1 MANGVYNKGKYTI
14 FNAGYLNSTGTLK
27 VLLVTSSYSFD
38 ADHNFVSDVS
48 ANEISVSGYSRQ
60 ALGTPTRTEDDT
72 NDFAYLDG
80 DDTTFAS
87 LASGQTV
94 GGAIVFWDMG
104 GADSAN
110 PLLAFYDLTNTAT
123 NGGDI
128 VVQWAAAASGAV
140 LKGA

>member
-1 MANGVYNKGKYTI
+1 MANGVYNKGKYKI
-14 FNAGYLNSTGTLK
+14 FDAGLPGAGTLT
-27 VLLVTSSYSFD
+27 VLLVTSSYTFD

-60 ALGTPTRTEDDT
+60 SLGTPTKTEDDT

-87 LASGQTV
+87 LAAGQTV
-94 GGAIVFWDMG
+94 GGAILFIDLG

-110 PLLAFYDLTNTAT
+110 PIISFYDLTNTAT